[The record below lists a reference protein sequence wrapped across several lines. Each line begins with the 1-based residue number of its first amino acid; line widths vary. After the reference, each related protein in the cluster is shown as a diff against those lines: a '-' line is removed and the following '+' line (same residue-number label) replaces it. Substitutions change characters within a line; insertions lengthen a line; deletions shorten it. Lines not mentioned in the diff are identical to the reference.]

1 MKYSRQR
8 ELIRQAVMEHPV
20 HPDGRTPSTRWWRE
34 REPNIS
40 LGTVYRNLNQLAQQG
55 ELLKICL
62 PGASDRFDA
71 RTDAHHHLLC
81 DRCGRLYDIELGDL
95 GGLEA
100 RIRGITDF
108 TVTGYQ
114 VYITG
119 ICQNCAEKH

>member
-1 MKYSRQR
+1 MKKEISGVLPVGAPWGGPESIRFVSCSSSLYMHLKQPNEFED
-8 ELIRQAVMEHPV
+8 ELYCNRSE
-20 HPDGRTPSTRWWRE
+20 
-34 REPNIS
+34 
-40 LGTVYRNLNQLAQQG
+40 
-55 ELLKICL
+55 K
-62 PGASDRFDA
+62 
-71 RTDAHHHLLC
+71 LC